1 MQHAPNTTTLYP
13 ISFAQSWNVK
23 CDNMNVQLLLVWRWD
38 GVGDVGG
45 VLFCIWVVGFCI
57 FKKLL
62 NKCLAICLHWSPVC
76 HHSIEGQ
83 VSELLDI
90 LSCNSPWTFSH
101 ERLHSPANL
110 GLCLCL
116 VWTSVGRFLTLMKK
130 RWFWFQFWLVK
141 TESEVGL
148 ILELEPGSLV
158 FQRIRTKLE
167 LGSWFFR
174 NWNWIQVLQNP
185 PPTFTPVL
193 VLVLKIELGS
203 SPILCNLNLTAG

>member
-1 MQHAPNTTTLYP
+1 
-13 ISFAQSWNVK
+13 
-23 CDNMNVQLLLVWRWD
+23 
-38 GVGDVGG
+38 
-45 VLFCIWVVGFCI
+45 
-57 FKKLL
+57 
-62 NKCLAICLHWSPVC
+62 
-76 HHSIEGQ
+76 
-83 VSELLDI
+83 LDI

-167 LGSWFFR
+167 LGSWFLGTGTGSKFFKT
-174 NWNWIQVLQNP
+174 LP
-185 PPTFTPVL
+185 PPLPQFWFWF
-193 VLVLKIELGS
+193 
-203 SPILCNLNLTAG
+203 

>member
-1 MQHAPNTTTLYP
+1 MQHAPNTTTLHP

-23 CDNMNVQLLLVWRWD
+23 WESMIVQLLLIWRWD

-45 VLFCIWVVGFCI
+45 VLICIWEAGFCI

-62 NKCLAICLHWSPVC
+62 NKCLPICLHWSPVC

-90 LSCNSPWTFSH
+90 VSCSSPWTFSH

-116 VWTSVGRFLTLMKK
+116 VWTSVGWFLTLMKK
-130 RWFWFQFWLVK
+130 RWFWFQVWLVK

-148 ILELEPGSLV
+148 ILELEPGSLL
-158 FQRIRTKLE
+158 FQRIGTKLE
-167 LGSWFFR
+167 LGS
-174 NWNWIQVLQNP
+174 
-185 PPTFTPVL
+185 
-193 VLVLKIELGS
+193 G
-203 SPILCNLNLTAG
+203 